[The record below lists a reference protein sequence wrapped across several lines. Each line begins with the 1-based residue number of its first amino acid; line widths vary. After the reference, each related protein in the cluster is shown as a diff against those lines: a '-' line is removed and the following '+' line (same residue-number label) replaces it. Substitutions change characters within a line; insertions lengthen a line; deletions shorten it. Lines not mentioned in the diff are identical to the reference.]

1 MCYKVQCRKC
11 NHFTWAGCGMHK
23 DSVLATIPL
32 DQRCKCH
39 LIKQSHQQPSS
50 SLVDLIEDGMDTDF
64 ISLKYA
70 RGDWHPHAE
79 NEEDKGATQSLPGL
93 ANGVTLINKKI
104 DKLKNTQSPAHNSFI
119 FFSFLIIYRM
129 LLLGR
134 NLVGRDIDL

>member
-1 MCYKVQCRKC
+1 M
-11 NHFTWAGCGMHK
+11 
-23 DSVLATIPL
+23 L
-32 DQRCKCH
+32 
-39 LIKQSHQQPSS
+39 LI
-50 SLVDLIEDGMDTDF
+50 VMDLIEDGMDTDF

-119 FFSFLIIYRM
+119 FFLIPN
-129 LLLGR
+129 
-134 NLVGRDIDL
+134 NLQNAFIRQESCWSRHRSLIAMGTFSAFIIMAITI